1 MPHTLSV
8 NTITMNIVTNFLSYR
23 NQLQILHW
31 QTQSYAEHM
40 ALGSLYET
48 FDGLVDAFVESF
60 MGKYGRVVSENLFTI
75 VLFNYSD
82 LAPLKFLAQVEK
94 YLTEDVPVML
104 NQKDT
109 DLLNIRDE
117 MLGAVNKT
125 KYLLTLK

>member
-1 MPHTLSV
+1 
-8 NTITMNIVTNFLSYR
+8 MNIVTNFLSYR

-40 ALGSLYET
+40 ALGALYET
-48 FDGLVDAFVESF
+48 LDGLIDAFVESF